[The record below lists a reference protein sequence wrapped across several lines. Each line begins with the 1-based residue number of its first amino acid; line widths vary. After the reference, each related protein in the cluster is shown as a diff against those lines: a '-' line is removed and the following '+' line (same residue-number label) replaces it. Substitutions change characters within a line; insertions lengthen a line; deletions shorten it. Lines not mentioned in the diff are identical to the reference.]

1 MKSLEVTFGENRSA
15 WDAFV
20 ATSPQRSIFVFTRF
34 LNSLITGYELVT
46 CREGGV
52 IVAGAVIL
60 HSGDGS
66 PLRKPQQF
74 TQYQGLLLADN
85 TGMKRHSAITHE
97 LAVVE
102 YFLARLTERFPQCCL
117 CQSWRFHD
125 LRSFQWHNYHAPEKG
140 IFKLDLR
147 YTGIVD
153 LKSHGSFDDY
163 LSAVRTVRRQE
174 FGKASHA
181 LGLQEGGD
189 IEAFIGLYR
198 KTFERQDIQVSA
210 RELDLVRSIVVRAVE
225 GGYGKLWFATLAGVS
240 VAAAVF
246 AYDDRTGYYL
256 FGAADPEHRK
266 TFAGA
271 FVLLRLIKDAF
282 EQGLAEVDLVG
293 VNSPNRG
300 DFKTSFN
307 AEIRPHFNCAFG
319 A

>member
-1 MKSLEVTFGENRSA
+1 MKSLEVTFGEDRSA

-20 ATSPQRSIFVFTRF
+20 ATSPQRSVFVFTRV
-34 LNSLITGYELVT
+34 LDSLMTTYDLVT
-46 CREGGV
+46 CREGGE
-52 IVAGAVIL
+52 IVAGAVIV

-74 TQYQGLLLADN
+74 TQYQGLILADSA
-85 TGMKRHSAITHE
+85 GMKRHSAITHE

-125 LRSFQWHNYHAPEKG
+125 LRPFQWHNYHAPERG
-140 IFKLDLR
+140 MFKLDLR

-153 LKSHGSFDDY
+153 LKSYGSFGDY
-163 LSAVRTVRRQE
+163 LAAVRTVRRQE
-174 FGKASHA
+174 FGKAAQA
-181 LGLQEGGD
+181 LALQEGGD
-189 IEAFIGLYR
+189 IEVFIGLYR

-210 RELDLVRSIVVRAVE
+210 HEIEQVRSLVTRAVE
-225 GGYGKLWFATLAGVS
+225 GGYGKLWFALLGGVPI
-240 VAAAVF
+240 AAAVF
-246 AYDDRTGYYL
+246 VYDDRTGYYL
-256 FGAADPEHRK
+256 FGAADPAQRK
-266 TFAGA
+266 TSAGA

-300 DFKTSFN
+300 DFKISFN
-307 AEIRPHFNCAFG
+307 AEIRPHFNCSFG
-319 A
+319 G